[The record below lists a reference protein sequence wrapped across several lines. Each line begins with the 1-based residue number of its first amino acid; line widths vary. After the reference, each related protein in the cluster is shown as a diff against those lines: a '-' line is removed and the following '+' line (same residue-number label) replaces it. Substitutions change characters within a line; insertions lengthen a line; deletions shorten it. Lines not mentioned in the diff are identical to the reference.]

1 MPVSGIIGIP
11 ASLRSDFIHI
21 AGMPHSHP
29 AGIDHSHHRNRHLS
43 WWGVKLTPFRRLM
56 LVGFVFAQT
65 KHLSNSSVPPK
76 LNQTTINI
84 GMDLQLGMSRD
95 VVITQIGANYKVV
108 KIQVVTI
115 GLLKIRKLRR
125 I

>member
-1 MPVSGIIGIP
+1 
-11 ASLRSDFIHI
+11 
-21 AGMPHSHP
+21 
-29 AGIDHSHHRNRHLS
+29 
-43 WWGVKLTPFRRLM
+43 M